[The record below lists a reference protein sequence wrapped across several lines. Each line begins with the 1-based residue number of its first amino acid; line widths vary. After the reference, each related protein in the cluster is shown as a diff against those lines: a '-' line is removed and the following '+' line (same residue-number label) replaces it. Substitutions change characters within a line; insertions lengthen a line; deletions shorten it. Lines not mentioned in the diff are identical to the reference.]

1 MVKEVREPYFCQI
14 IEIYVSSAYMNKQY
28 KFRISQIVY
37 FFCKVKVS
45 FKEKNANITV
55 NIKKIKTL
63 GSTLNLRNW
72 SLFIWAEQDLWM
84 PIQKSFHHMVV
95 IQDEINWIL
104 FFCWWHLVFLR
115 LAWKFVWSLSCE
127 TRKKLAKHLLTGTFL
142 GDSIYFRIKLILAF
156 YGIKHG
162 KNWQW
167 HPLWNLFLDNLNLF
181 FASILLRIKHGKNW
195 QNCT

>member
-1 MVKEVREPYFCQI
+1 MKSCCVKLVVHMSWTRYLFRGDIYERFWYINRKIELVKE
-14 IEIYVSSAYMNKQY
+14 
-28 KFRISQIVY
+28 
-37 FFCKVKVS
+37 KVLG
-45 FKEKNANITV
+45 FINAN
-55 NIKKIKTL
+55 
-63 GSTLNLRNW
+63 SEMFW
-72 SLFIWAEQDLWM
+72 SHCGI
-84 PIQKSFHHMVV
+84 